1 METLRAYD
9 ELFPWALL
17 VLVTTIT
24 ILYLKQLLVAAFKRR
39 ATSSPSL
46 PCPRGLPLIG
56 NLHQLGTT
64 PHDALAALA
73 AKHAAPVMLLRLG
86 SVRTLVVSTADAL
99 RAVFQPNDRAMSGR
113 PALCAATRITY
124 GLQDIVFS
132 PPDGG
137 FWRTARRASLS
148 ELLSAPRVRSFRDV
162 REQEAA
168 ALVAAVTDMSRSG
181 SPVNLSEELM
191 ETSNKILR
199 RVAFG
204 DGGGEEESIRAS
216 AVLEET
222 QKLLGGFFVADYMPW
237 LGWLDALRGLRRRLE
252 RNFHELDAFYEKVI
266 DDHLSKRGDDDD
278 ASKGEDLV
286 DVLLRLHG
294 DPAYQSTFNSR
305 DQIKGILT
313 DMFIAGTDTAAATVE
328 WTMTELVRH
337 PDILAKAQKE
347 VRGAVAGRD
356 DDIVRESDLP
366 RLKYLKQ
373 VIREAMRVH
382 PPVPLL
388 VPRETIEPCTVYGCE
403 IPARTRVFVNA
414 KAIGQDPDAWG
425 ADAARFVPERH
436 EEIAD
441 LSDHKPWHD
450 SFSLVPF
457 GVGRRSCPGVHFATS
472 VVELLLANLLFC
484 FDWRAPHGG
493 VVDLEQETGLT
504 VHRKHPLVLV
514 ARRVRVQAPSD
525 DELDGRFS
533 AMHSVPS

>member
-1 METLRAYD
+1 
-9 ELFPWALL
+9 
-17 VLVTTIT
+17 
-24 ILYLKQLLVAAFKRR
+24 
-39 ATSSPSL
+39 
-46 PCPRGLPLIG
+46 
-56 NLHQLGTT
+56 
-64 PHDALAALA
+64 
-73 AKHAAPVMLLRLG
+73 
-86 SVRTLVVSTADAL
+86 
-99 RAVFQPNDRAMSGR
+99 
-113 PALCAATRITY
+113 
-124 GLQDIVFS
+124 
-132 PPDGG
+132 
-137 FWRTARRASLS
+137 
-148 ELLSAPRVRSFRDV
+148 
-162 REQEAA
+162 
-168 ALVAAVTDMSRSG
+168 
-181 SPVNLSEELM
+181 
-191 ETSNKILR
+191 
-199 RVAFG
+199 
-204 DGGGEEESIRAS
+204 
-216 AVLEET
+216 
-222 QKLLGGFFVADYMPW
+222 
-237 LGWLDALRGLRRRLE
+237 
-252 RNFHELDAFYEKVI
+252 
-266 DDHLSKRGDDDD
+266 
-278 ASKGEDLV
+278 
-286 DVLLRLHG
+286 
-294 DPAYQSTFNSR
+294 
-305 DQIKGILT
+305 
-313 DMFIAGTDTAAATVE
+313 MFIAGTDTAAATVE

-337 PDILAKAQKE
+337 PDTLAKAQKE
-347 VRGAVAGRD
+347 VRGAVVGRD

-493 VVDLEQETGLT
+493 VVDLEQEIGLT

>member
-1 METLRAYD
+1 MA
-9 ELFPWALL
+9 
-17 VLVTTIT
+17 
-24 ILYLKQLLVAAFKRR
+24 
-39 ATSSPSL
+39 
-46 PCPRGLPLIG
+46 
-56 NLHQLGTT
+56 
-64 PHDALAALA
+64 
-73 AKHAAPVMLLRLG
+73 
-86 SVRTLVVSTADAL
+86 
-99 RAVFQPNDRAMSGR
+99 
-113 PALCAATRITY
+113 
-124 GLQDIVFS
+124 
-132 PPDGG
+132 
-137 FWRTARRASLS
+137 
-148 ELLSAPRVRSFRDV
+148 
-162 REQEAA
+162 
-168 ALVAAVTDMSRSG
+168 
-181 SPVNLSEELM
+181 
-191 ETSNKILR
+191 TSNKILR

-278 ASKGEDLV
+278 ASKSKGEDLV

-347 VRGAVAGRD
+347 VRGAVVGRD